1 MSRKM
6 TKYTT
11 EFKTKLVLEVLK
23 NERTLNEIATE
34 YNIIPKNL
42 QNWKSIFLANA
53 EIAMEPAKAVKEY
66 KDKII
71 ELETLNNNYAKV
83 VGKMTVE
90 LEWMEGKLESLDLF
104 DKKEFIESELT
115 TISVKR
121 QCPFTLMFCSKIMLK
136 NIFDNIITNTTTII
150 FYSYYQSIVYLM

>member
-42 QNWKSIFLANA
+42 QN
-53 EIAMEPAKAVKEY
+53 
-66 KDKII
+66 
-71 ELETLNNNYAKV
+71 
-83 VGKMTVE
+83 
-90 LEWMEGKLESLDLF
+90 
-104 DKKEFIESELT
+104 
-115 TISVKR
+115 
-121 QCPFTLMFCSKIMLK
+121 
-136 NIFDNIITNTTTII
+136 
-150 FYSYYQSIVYLM
+150 